1 MKEVLLMYARYTK
14 RANADAFALLDALSE
29 EAMNADR
36 KSYYG
41 SLASL
46 AAHIA
51 GATLYFQSLFR
62 ASCPAA
68 AQALKA
74 TESLKTPHDSHVTP
88 DEWRQLK
95 DIAAASDQ
103 ATIDLVEA
111 LSDKDLACPVKLDWY
126 DGKPGTV
133 PLCFLA
139 HQLSTHGTHHRG
151 QISQILDELGIE
163 HDFSGIDLEF
173 LPKQPEQ

>member
-1 MKEVLLMYARYTK
+1 MREILRMYARYTK
-14 RANADAFALLDALSE
+14 RANASAFALLDGLSE
-29 EAMNADR
+29 EAMNLDR

-46 AAHIA
+46 AAHIV

-68 AQALKA
+68 AGILKA
-74 TESLKTPHDSHVTP
+74 TEGLKTPHDPHFTP

-95 DIAAASDQ
+95 DIAAKADQ
-103 ATIDLVEA
+103 VTVDLVETLDEA
-111 LSDKDLACPVKLDWY
+111 ELACPVKLDWY
-126 DGKPGTV
+126 DGKPDAV

-139 HQLSTHGTHHRG
+139 HQLFVHGTHHRG
-151 QISQILDELGIE
+151 QMSQILDELGVE
-163 HDFSGIDLEF
+163 HDFSGIDLAF
-173 LPKQPEQ
+173 LPK